1 MGKNFK
7 SKKEKKS
14 DFKSFLKKRA
24 PIYLG
29 IMVFFLIFLIPELT
43 QSNLQTSLPNNF
55 TEEEKQAL
63 DILMSYDG
71 DNDKGL
77 TIIDALAEQIETE
90 YPNEK
95 IYDNN
100 DTTIDL
106 FVSSI
111 DETKN
116 EYEVSFIF
124 ESYNGLHEYLWN
136 INVDTGEIKA
146 VNSEAK
152 GIVGI
157 VDYFD

>member
-1 MGKNFK
+1 
-7 SKKEKKS
+7 
-14 DFKSFLKKRA
+14 
-24 PIYLG
+24 
-29 IMVFFLIFLIPELT
+29 MVFFLIFIIPEFT

-95 IYDNN
+95 IYDNK

-116 EYEVSFIF
+116 AYEVSFIF
-124 ESYNGLHEYLWN
+124 ESYKGQHEYLWN
-136 INVDTGEIKA
+136 VNVDTSEIKA